1 VSELADL
8 YAVQLSDIAIA
19 QSKHR
24 LSHLPEI
31 ELHTSTK
38 NDVAAITKSL
48 AETVARGASAKK
60 EINEL
65 EAAGHANDAAIAR
78 LNKQLKTVIAPREA
92 EALQHEIATCSQQRS
107 QLDDRELEL
116 MELVDLCD
124 REEAQVSSQ
133 LAHAKQLD
141 AAAAEKLAVAQR
153 EENQSLE
160 RLVQQRSAQAL
171 VVPASL
177 LNTYEAK
184 RKHRPDGAIAKLSG
198 PTCGACHLDI
208 AQGEISALRA
218 LPETERPE
226 CPHCGCFIFFEVGY

>member
-1 VSELADL
+1 MSELADL

-38 NDVAAITKSL
+38 NDVASIKKSL
-48 AETVARGASAKK
+48 DETAARIAAAKK
-60 EINEL
+60 EIADL
-65 EAAGHANDAAIAR
+65 EVAGHANDAAIAR
-78 LNKQLKTVIAPREA
+78 LSKQLKTVIAPREA
-92 EALQHEIATCSQQRS
+92 EALQHEIATCTQQRS
-107 QLDDRELEL
+107 LLDDRELEL
-116 MELVDLCD
+116 LESVDLCE
-124 REEAQVSSQ
+124 REQMQISSQ
-133 LAHAKQLD
+133 LVHAKQLHD
-141 AAAAEKLAVAQR
+141 AAAEKLAAAQR
-153 EENQSLE
+153 EENENLD
-160 RLVQQRSAQAL
+160 RLVQQRSAQSL

-177 LNTYEAK
+177 LGTYEAK

-218 LPETERPE
+218 LPETDRPE
-226 CPHCGCFIFFEVGY
+226 CPHCGCFIFFDVGY

>member
-1 VSELADL
+1 MSELADL

-92 EALQHEIATCSQQRS
+92 EALQHEIATCTQQRS

-133 LAHAKQLD
+133 LAHAKQLH